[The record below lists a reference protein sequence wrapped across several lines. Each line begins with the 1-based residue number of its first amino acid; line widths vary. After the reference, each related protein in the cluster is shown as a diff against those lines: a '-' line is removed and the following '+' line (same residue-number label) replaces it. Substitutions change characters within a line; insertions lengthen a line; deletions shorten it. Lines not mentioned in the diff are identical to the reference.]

1 MTYIC
6 LMGEFITENWAVLAL
21 GLFAFADIV
30 VSMTP
35 TKKDDR
41 ALGYIRAIFNVLT
54 GAKRKAKK

>member
-1 MTYIC
+1 
-6 LMGEFITENWAVLAL
+6 MGEFITENWAVLAL
-21 GLFAFADIV
+21 GLCAFADIV

-54 GAKRKAKK
+54 GAKRKNKI